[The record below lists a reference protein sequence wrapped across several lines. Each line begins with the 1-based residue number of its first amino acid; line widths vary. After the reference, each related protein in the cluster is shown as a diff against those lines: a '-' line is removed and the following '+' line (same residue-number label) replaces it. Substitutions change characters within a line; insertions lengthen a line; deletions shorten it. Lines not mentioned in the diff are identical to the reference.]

1 MDLRIFIK
9 QILYIEI
16 SIVEIYYVISSINLS
31 INSFDNKQD
40 YASKDQ
46 ELDIDIDIESNPS
59 SEFINSSRN
68 EINIETFDSNNG
80 NVLKLKT
87 TNI

>member
-1 MDLRIFIK
+1 MKSKKLGPKFTEKHSKAIYTSRS
-9 QILYIEI
+9 LSVYI
-16 SIVEIYYVISSINLS
+16 SKISSINLS

-46 ELDIDIDIESNPS
+46 ELDIDIDIESNSS

-68 EINIETFDSNNG
+68 ELNIETFYSN
-80 NVLKLKT
+80 KET
-87 TNI
+87 C

>member
-1 MDLRIFIK
+1 MKSKKLGPKFTEK
-9 QILYIEI
+9 H
-16 SIVEIYYVISSINLS
+16 SKAIYTN
-31 INSFDNKQD
+31 

>member
-1 MDLRIFIK
+1 MIASLSV
-9 QILYIEI
+9 YI
-16 SIVEIYYVISSINLS
+16 SKISSINSS

-40 YASKDQ
+40 YTSKDQ

-68 EINIETFDSNNG
+68 ELNIETFDSNNG
-80 NVLKLKT
+80 KLSKLKT
-87 TNI
+87 IDI